1 MFHNTSGFSG
11 SQSARQ
17 RIAVV
22 GSGVSGLSAAW
33 LLSQSHDVVL
43 YEADNR
49 IGGHANT
56 VDVPGTGPV
65 DTGFIVY
72 NEKNYPNFTA
82 MMAHL
87 GVESIKSQ
95 MSFSASLDQGNFE
108 YCGEGLT
115 GLLAQKRNAFRPRF
129 WALFRDLLRF
139 YREAPEV
146 LDRPDLQKLTLDEY
160 LRAQRYSQSFVD
172 DHLLPLAAA
181 IWSSSASDIRSYPL
195 LAFVRF
201 FQSHNLLQIWERP
214 NWRTVKG
221 GSRSYV
227 QALLS
232 QFRGE
237 VRIATP
243 VARIRRDASGVTIVD
258 NKGHADRFD
267 QVLIASHADQA
278 LGMLESPS
286 QAERDLL
293 GAFGY
298 TVNTA
303 VLHADKR
310 FMPRRRRV
318 WSCWNYIAVDQ
329 AESAHPL
336 CVSYWMN
343 RLQSLPGRDL
353 FVTLNPPRDP
363 EHEIARFEYTHPLF
377 DSRAIHAQ
385 DNLWQLQGQ
394 NRTWYAGAHFGR
406 GFHEDGLQ
414 SGLAAAEAIG
424 SLPRPWTVPNP
435 SGRITL
441 APPAAAMVA

>member
-1 MFHNTSGFSG
+1 MYHNPSGFAG
-11 SQSARQ
+11 LPSAGQ

-49 IGGHANT
+49 AGGHANT
-56 VDVPGTGPV
+56 VEVPGTGPV

-87 GVESIKSQ
+87 GVGNIASQ
-95 MSFSASLDQGNFE
+95 MSFSASLDQGSFE

-129 WALFRDLLRF
+129 WNLLRDLLRF
-139 YREAPEV
+139 YREAPAV

-181 IWSSSASDIRSYPL
+181 IWSSSATDIRSYPL

-221 GSRSYV
+221 GSRAYV
-227 QALLS
+227 NALLG
-232 QFRGE
+232 QFSGQLRLS
-237 VRIATP
+237 TP
-243 VARIRRDASGVTIVD
+243 VASIRRDASGVTVID
-258 NKGHADRFD
+258 ANGNADRFD
-267 QVLIASHADQA
+267 QILIASHADQA
-278 LGMLESPS
+278 LAMLEAPS
-286 QAERDLL
+286 DAERDLL

-303 VLHADKR
+303 VLHADAR
-310 FMPRRRRV
+310 FMPRLRRV
-318 WSCWNYIAVDQ
+318 WSCWNYIAVEQ

-343 RLQSLPGRDL
+343 RLQSLSGRDL
-353 FVTLNPPRDP
+353 FVTLNPPTDP
-363 EHEIARFEYTHPLF
+363 HDEIARFQYTHPLF
-377 DSRAIHAQ
+377 DNRAIHAQ
-385 DNLWQLQGQ
+385 DNLWQLQGH
-394 NRTWYAGAHFGR
+394 NRTWFAGAHFGR

-414 SGLAAAEAIG
+414 SGLAAAEAMG
-424 SLPRPWTVPNP
+424 SLPRPWTVANP
-435 SGRITL
+435 SGRIVLGPQRAL
-441 APPAAAMVA
+441 AA

>member
-1 MFHNTSGFSG
+1 MFHAASGFSG
-11 SQSARQ
+11 SHPARQ
-17 RIAVV
+17 RVAVV

-33 LLSQSHDVVL
+33 LLSKSHDVVL
-43 YEADNR
+43 YEADGR
-49 IGGHANT
+49 PGGHANT
-56 VDVPGTGPV
+56 IDVPGTGPV

-72 NEKNYPNFTA
+72 NESNYPNFTA

-87 GVESIKSQ
+87 GVESIRSQ
-95 MSFSASLDQGNFE
+95 MSFSASLDQGRFE
-108 YCGEGLT
+108 YCGEGLG

-129 WALFRDLLRF
+129 WNLFRDLLRF

-160 LRAQRYSQSFVD
+160 LQAQRYSQSFVD

-181 IWSSSASDIRSYPL
+181 IWSSSATDIRSYPL

-221 GSRSYV
+221 GSRAYV
-227 QALLS
+227 TALLA
-232 QFRGE
+232 QFSGQLRLS
-237 VRIATP
+237 TP
-243 VARIRRDASGVTIVD
+243 VASIERDASGVTVID
-258 NKGHADRFD
+258 MQGHKDRFD

-278 LGMLESPS
+278 LGMLAAPS
-286 QAERDLL
+286 VAERNLL
-293 GAFGY
+293 GAFNY
-298 TVNTA
+298 TLNTA
-303 VLHADKR
+303 VLHADAS
-310 FMPRRRRV
+310 FMPRLRRV
-318 WSCWNYIAVDQ
+318 WSCWNYIAVEQ
-329 AESAHPL
+329 EKSAHPL

-353 FVTLNPPRDP
+353 FVTLNPPHNP
-363 EHEIARFEYTHPLF
+363 QNEIARFEYTHPLF
-377 DSRAIHAQ
+377 DSKAIHAQ
-385 DNLWQLQGQ
+385 ENLWQIQGE

-414 SGLAAAEAIG
+414 AGLAAAEAMG
-424 SLPRPWTVPNP
+424 ALPRPWSVANP

-441 APPAAAMVA
+441 APPAAALVA